1 MTLSAKQ
8 ISSFV
13 DQNKEEAIRCLQEI
27 LQVPSVTG
35 EEEAVSHVFEK
46 WMTANGLPVER
57 IYGAPNRPNLLSE
70 WKGTK
75 EGKRFV
81 FNGHMDVFH
90 PTRRT
95 LENTVHG
102 LGLSPTDISTAEVL
116 PT

>member
-46 WMTANGLPVER
+46 WMTATDYLSKGFMVLPTDR
-57 IYGAPNRPNLLSE
+57 IYCPN
-70 WKGTK
+70 
-75 EGKRFV
+75 GKVLKREKDLFSTGIWT
-81 FNGHMDVFH
+81 FFH

>member
-57 IYGAPNRPNLLSE
+57 IN
-70 WKGTK
+70 
-75 EGKRFV
+75 GKVLKREKDLFSTGIWT
-81 FNGHMDVFH
+81 FFH